1 MFPFMWLVLLLPHGR
16 FGSLYFAF
24 SVTYL
29 RLPWTL
35 CSPSTFAF
43 SWLIFRF
50 LVAYRRNDWGQSL
63 FQLGGDDETAY
74 TLDTYPGHSLD
85 TCDISIDFPTHFRSI
100 FDDLD
105 ILWFISTSR
114 HTSDITCWSHSHCDI
129 LPITSQHA
137 SHLFH
142 PSYLRPIISL
152 EIEVFSLIS
161 HGHWSIIVMHY

>member
-1 MFPFMWLVLLLPHGR
+1 MRLVLLLPHGR
-16 FGSLYFAF
+16 FCSLYLNF

-43 SWLIFRF
+43 SWLIFCF

-85 TCDISIDFPTHFRSI
+85 TCDISIDFPTHFQSI

-114 HTSDITCWSHSHCDI
+114 RTSDITCWSHSHCDI
-129 LPITSQHA
+129 LPIASQHA

-142 PSYLRPIISL
+142 PSYLWPIISL

-161 HGHWSIIVMHY
+161 HGYWSIIVIHY